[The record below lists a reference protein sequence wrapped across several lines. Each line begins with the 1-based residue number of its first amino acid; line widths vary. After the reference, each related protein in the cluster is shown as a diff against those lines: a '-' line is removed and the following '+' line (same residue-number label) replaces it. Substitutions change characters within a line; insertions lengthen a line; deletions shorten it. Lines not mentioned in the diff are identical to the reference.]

1 MLGAGVAWLLG
12 MLPST
17 MMALLAEDHGQAAIE
32 PPSAAVRFGL
42 AALLGLVA
50 GPVLGFAQWLVLRR
64 HRPGAWRWL
73 GANAAAWAAGMP
85 LIFLGMDL
93 LPWERG
99 GLGVAAGIYSVCAA
113 AGLVVGA
120 IHGRVL
126 LRVAGEPPPD
136 GG

>member
-1 MLGAGVAWLLG
+1 V
-12 MLPST
+12 
-17 MMALLAEDHGQAAIE
+17 
-32 PPSAAVRFGL
+32 
-42 AALLGLVA
+42 LLGLVA
-50 GPVLGFAQWLVLRR
+50 GPVGFAQWLVLRR

-136 GG
+136 DG